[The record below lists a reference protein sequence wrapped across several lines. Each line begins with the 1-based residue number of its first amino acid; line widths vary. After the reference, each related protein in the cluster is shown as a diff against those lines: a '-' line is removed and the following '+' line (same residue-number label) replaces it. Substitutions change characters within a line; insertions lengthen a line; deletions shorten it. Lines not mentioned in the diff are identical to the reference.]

1 MEPRTSRQFL
11 GFPERGEHAGIAPMH
26 ILVPGNRAGCW
37 VTSPS
42 LPAESHRTGG
52 ASRRSAPPGAVPRL
66 RVCTRL
72 LPGRRLHLARAEPAG
87 PRVQMPTRP
96 TRCHARAERSG
107 PSRRR
112 CHRCFESLRSL
123 QGSPPAPRSWPA
135 CSCPPTGPASK
146 AGWPEASPSDRRGPG
161 PHGRSATPHT
171 GRRRQ
176 RHSSVPLPQITA
188 RAGASSCKENASI
201 LCISLGCKL

>member
-1 MEPRTSRQFL
+1 MLGHVTVTPCREPPHRGRVPTFRTPGGCSTPACVHEAPS
-11 GFPERGEHAGIAPMH
+11 GPE
-26 ILVPGNRAGCW
+26 
-37 VTSPS
+37 TSP
-42 LPAESHRTGG
+42 PGQGR
-52 ASRRSAPPGAVPRL
+52 ASRAEGPDADKADP
-66 RVCTRL
+66 
-72 LPGRRLHLARAEPAG
+72 LPHPCRALRAEP
-87 PRVQMPTRP
+87 
-96 TRCHARAERSG
+96 
-107 PSRRR
+107 RR
-112 CHRCFESLRSL
+112 CHRRFESLRSL

-135 CSCPPTGPASK
+135 CSRPPTGPASK
-146 AGWPEASPSDRRGPG
+146 AGWPEASPSARRGPG